1 MLLLRDL
8 SDNDSGSIG
17 GWPPYPLGFEG
28 LDYALRGQ
36 GWFTE
41 FRNKPDTWC
50 FAAEQADEL
59 VAFTILS
66 GTDRDEAEFR
76 IALRADRIGQGLGF
90 PVSDLTLKKGFCEIG
105 FSRIHLIVRKN
116 NPTALRLYK
125 KIGFVER
132 GECVKNTNGMR
143 VEYLTMDLSKEGY
156 AMKGSGS

>member
-8 SDNDSGSIG
+8 SDNDRETIDD
-17 GWPPYPLGFEG
+17 WPPYPLGFEG

-36 GWFTE
+36 GWLTE

-50 FAAEQADEL
+50 FAAEKAGEL

-105 FSRIHLIVRKN
+105 F
-116 NPTALRLYK
+116 
-125 KIGFVER
+125 
-132 GECVKNTNGMR
+132 
-143 VEYLTMDLSKEGY
+143 
-156 AMKGSGS
+156 